1 MKKAGSD
8 SISRLNL
15 RLEWDALPLDDID
28 QTEAARPVKDLR
40 YLRKIW
46 DKEGQAEEKATKRS
60 MSSYVVVW

>member
-15 RLEWDALPLDDID
+15 RLEWDALLLDDID

-40 YLRKIW
+40 YLRKI
-46 DKEGQAEEKATKRS
+46 
-60 MSSYVVVW
+60 